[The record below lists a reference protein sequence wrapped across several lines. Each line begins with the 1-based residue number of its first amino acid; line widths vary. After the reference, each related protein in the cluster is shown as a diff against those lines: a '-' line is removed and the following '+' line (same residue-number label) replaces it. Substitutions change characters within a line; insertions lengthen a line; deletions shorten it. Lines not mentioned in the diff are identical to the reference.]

1 MKLSTLL
8 LSGKQVMNKNEIAIV
23 GGAGFVG
30 SRLMPRFNK
39 RGVLSKK
46 YDIDLS
52 NQLDRSTYLDV
63 EDINSLDQLVNVNT
77 IINLA
82 AVHRDNVRPLSRYDG
97 VNVQGAKNVCEAAR
111 QYSINKIIFTSSVA
125 IFGFAPADT
134 DESGETNYFNDY
146 GRTKYLAEQV
156 YKAWQAEDP
165 ESRTL
170 VIVRPTVIFGEGNRG
185 NVYNLLRQIA
195 SRRFLMFGDGANRK
209 SMAYVE
215 NVVAFIEY
223 SLLFDTGLHVYNYID
238 KPDFDMNTLISRTRK
253 TLFGK
258 NNVGLRLPGFVGLS
272 LGYLADL
279 VAVMIRKPLPVSSIR
294 VKKFMGT
301 TQFSSSV
308 SYTGFVAPVSLEE
321 GLARTLR
328 YEFMEDNSDKRTFE
342 TE

>member
-1 MKLSTLL
+1 
-8 LSGKQVMNKNEIAIV
+8 MNNKEVAIV

-30 SRLMPRFNK
+30 SRLTARFRKGNIF
-39 RGVLSKK
+39 SNK

-52 NQLDRSTYLDV
+52 NHLDKSIYLDV
-63 EDINSLDQLVNVNT
+63 EDVDSLDQLAGVST

-82 AVHRDNVRPLSRYDG
+82 AVHRDDVRPLSRYDD
-97 VNVQGAKNVCEAAR
+97 VNVQGAKNVCEAASR
-111 QYSINKIIFTSSVA
+111 HGINKIIFTSSVA
-125 IFGFAPADT
+125 IYGFSPAGT
-134 DESGETNYFNDY
+134 DESGEPNYFNDY

-156 YKAWQAEDP
+156 YKAWYAEAP

-195 SRRFLMFGDGANRK
+195 SRRFLMFGDGTNRK

-215 NVVAFIEY
+215 NVIAFIEY
-223 SLLFDTGLHVYNYID
+223 SLSFKPGLHIYNYID
-238 KPDFDMNTLISRTRK
+238 KPDFDMNTLISGTRK

-258 NNVGLRLPGFVGLS
+258 INVGLRLPGFVGIA
-272 LGYLADL
+272 LGYIADL
-279 VAVMIRKPLPVSSIR
+279 AAIIIRKPLPVSSIR
-294 VKKFMGT
+294 VNKFMGT
-301 TQFSSSV
+301 TQFASSV
-308 SYTGFVAPVSLEE
+308 SDTGFVPPVSLEE

>member
-1 MKLSTLL
+1 
-8 LSGKQVMNKNEIAIV
+8 MNYKNIAII

-30 SRLMPRFNK
+30 TRLAARFDLSEKKHTIYDINK
-39 RGVLSKK
+39 RSEGMVFC
-46 YDIDLS
+46 
-52 NQLDRSTYLDV
+52 DV
-63 EDINSLDQLVNVNT
+63 ESEESLEKIEGAIVIV
-77 IINLA
+77 NLA
-82 AVHRDNVRPLSRYDG
+82 AEHRDDIRPLSRYDD
-97 VNVQGAKNVCEAAR
+97 VNVQGAINVCSAAR
-111 QYSINKIIFTSSVA
+111 KHGAKKIVFTSSVA
-125 IFGFAPADT
+125 IYGFAPPGT
-134 DESGETNYFNDY
+134 GESGEPNYFNDY

-156 YKAWQAEDP
+156 YKEWQAEEP

-195 SRRFLMFGDGANRK
+195 SRRFLMFGNGTNRK

-223 SLLFDTGLHVYNYID
+223 SLSFKPGLHIYNYID
-238 KPDFDMNTLISRTRK
+238 KPDFDMNRLISAARK

-258 NNVGLRLPGFVGLS
+258 TNVGLRLPGFVGIA
-272 LGYLADL
+272 LGYVADF
-279 VAVMIRKPLPVSSIR
+279 AAMIIRKPLPVSSIR

-301 TQFSSSV
+301 TQFASSV
-308 SYTGFVAPVSLEE
+308 SDTGFVAPVSLEE

>member
-1 MKLSTLL
+1 MINEK
-8 LSGKQVMNKNEIAIV
+8 EIAIV
-23 GGAGFVG
+23 GGSGFVG
-30 SRLMPRFNK
+30 SF
-39 RGVLSKK
+39 LSKILDK
-46 YDIDLS
+46 NKTSYHIYDLNLNIEND
-52 NQLDRSTYLDV
+52 NVTFADV
-63 EDINSLDQLVNVNT
+63 TSLDTLESIKNSSV

-82 AVHRDNVRPLSRYDG
+82 AEHRDDVSPTSKYDD
-97 VNVQGAKNVCEAAR
+97 VNVEGARNICTVARKND
-111 QYSINKIIFTSSVA
+111 INKIIFTSSVA
-125 IFGFAPADT
+125 IYGFAPPDM
-134 DESGETNYFNDY
+134 DESGEANYFNDY

-156 YKAWQAEDP
+156 YKAWQAEDT

-195 SRRFLMFGDGANRK
+195 SRRFVMFGDGTNRK

-223 SLLFDTGLHVYNYID
+223 SLSFEPGLHIYNYID
-238 KPDFDMNTLISRTRK
+238 KPDFDMNTLISGTRK

-258 NNVGLRLPGFVGLS
+258 TNVGLRLPGFVGLA
-272 LGYLADL
+272 LGYIADL
-279 VAVMIRKPLPVSSIR
+279 AAMIIRKPLPVSSIR

-301 TQFSSSV
+301 TQFASSV
-308 SYTGFVAPVSLEE
+308 SDTGFVPPVSLEE

-328 YEFMEDNSDKRTFE
+328 YEFMEDNSDKSTFE